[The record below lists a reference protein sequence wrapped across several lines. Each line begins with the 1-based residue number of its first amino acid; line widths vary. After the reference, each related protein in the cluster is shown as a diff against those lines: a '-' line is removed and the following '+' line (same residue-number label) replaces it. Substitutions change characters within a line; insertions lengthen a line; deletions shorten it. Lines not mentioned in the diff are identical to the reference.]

1 MNGAKVKSWA
11 TLTGRTAAGGLLG
24 LLALTI
30 FIHACVVLLETLV
43 LALIATVMAALILPG
58 RWRFLRRRMT
68 VLAASWTAAAQ
79 GWAETGMRRAA
90 EFAAAGRT
98 EQGEDAEVPV
108 EETPERS
115 RTD

>member
-11 TLTGRTAAGGLLG
+11 TLTGRAAAGGLLRLLG
-24 LLALTI
+24 LAV

-43 LALIATVMAALILPG
+43 LALIATVTAALILPG
-58 RWRFLRRRMT
+58 RWRFLRRRLT

>member
-43 LALIATVMAALILPG
+43 LALIATVTAALIVG
-58 RWRFLRRRMT
+58 EWRKGQIDCSRQRR
-68 VLAASWTAAAQ
+68 
-79 GWAETGMRRAA
+79 E
-90 EFAAAGRT
+90 
-98 EQGEDAEVPV
+98 
-108 EETPERS
+108 
-115 RTD
+115 

>member
-30 FIHACVVLLETLV
+30 FIHACVVLLETV
-43 LALIATVMAALILPG
+43 TAALILPG
-58 RWRFLRRRMT
+58 RWRFLRRRLT